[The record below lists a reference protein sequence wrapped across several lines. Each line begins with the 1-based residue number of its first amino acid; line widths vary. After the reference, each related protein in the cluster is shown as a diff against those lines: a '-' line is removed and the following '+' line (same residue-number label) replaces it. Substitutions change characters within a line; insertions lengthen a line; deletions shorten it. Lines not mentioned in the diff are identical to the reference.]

1 MKKTVF
7 LFVLFCSGFVAQA
20 QTGYHLKINLK
31 NCKDTLV
38 YLTFYQFDKTLIKDT
53 CTHIKN
59 GKIEF
64 KGTGKLDRGIYS
76 IVGQQKSILFD
87 FFIDEDTQFLE
98 LKSDAEFLY
107 AKELV
112 ALNSKREND
121 FFNYIRF
128 IGDQNIELEKALQA
142 ARGKAKK
149 DSTDIVSAKQKE
161 ISSVIA
167 SYEENFLTQNKGSY
181 VASVLNLK
189 MDKLLKEVPKA
200 ANGRPDSL
208 AVYKY
213 FKKHYWDGVDF
224 QDDGMVRNPFFAT
237 KLNKYLENVVVRHPD
252 SVSVELDRILQ
263 KMKPETTFY
272 KLLLGHFIYTYET
285 SKIMGFDQV
294 FVHLADTYF
303 KTGKAKGIYEDETVV
318 DKIVERSNKMKPL
331 LLGAK
336 APELYMLKPENH
348 ATIAAM
354 GFEKATTSEALTSL
368 YYANQAQIEKLYVK
382 LSDIQADYLI
392 VLFWDVDCGHCQVEV
407 PKILD
412 EYHALLQDHKDVKVY
427 SVYTQFEYDKY
438 LKYIAEHKLDWINLY
453 DPVHF
458 NNIREKYDVYSTPVI
473 YILDKNKVIK
483 AKKIGAEQ
491 IKDIIRNMEAEY
503 KAAKK

>member
-1 MKKTVF
+1 MKKYALLF
-7 LFVLFCSGFVAQA
+7 LFFAAVAQA
-20 QTGYHLKINLK
+20 QSGYHLKINLK

-64 KGTGKLDRGIYS
+64 KGPGKLDRGIYS

-87 FFIDEDTQFLE
+87 FFIDDETQFLE

-128 IGDQNIELEKALQA
+128 IGDQNREIETALQA
-142 ARGKAKK
+142 ARGKTKK
-149 DSTDIVSAKQKE
+149 DSTDIITAKQKE
-161 ISSVIA
+161 IAAVIS
-167 SYEENFLTQNKGSY
+167 SYEDNFLVQNKGSY
-181 VASVLNLK
+181 IAAVLNLK
-189 MDKLLKEVPKA
+189 MDKLLKDIPKA
-200 ANGRPDSL
+200 SNGRPDSL
-208 AVYKY
+208 AVYTY

-237 KLNKYLENVVVRHPD
+237 KLIKYFENVVVRHPD
-252 SVSVELDRILQ
+252 SVSVELDRMLQ
-263 KMKPETTFY
+263 KMKPETTMY

-331 LLGAK
+331 LLGAV
-336 APELYMLKPENH
+336 APELNMLKPEDH
-348 ATIAAM
+348 AIIGPM
-354 GFEKATTSEALTSL
+354 GFEKATTSEALTKL
-368 YYANQAQIEKLYVK
+368 YYTHQAQIEKLYVK
-382 LSDIQADYLI
+382 LSEVKADYLI
-392 VLFWDVDCGHCQVEV
+392 LLFWDVDCGHCQTEV

-412 EYHALLQDHKDVKVY
+412 EYHQFLKDKKDVKVY
-427 SVYTQFEYDKY
+427 SVYTQYDYEKY
-438 LKYIAEHKLDWINLY
+438 AKYITEHKLDWINLY

-473 YILDKNKVIK
+473 YVLDRNKVIK

-503 KAAKK
+503 KTAKK

>member
-1 MKKTVF
+1 MKKYALLF
-7 LFVLFCSGFVAQA
+7 LFFAAVAQA
-20 QTGYHLKINLK
+20 QSGYHLKINLK

-64 KGTGKLDRGIYS
+64 KGAGKLDRGIYS

-87 FFIDEDTQFLE
+87 FFIDEETQFLE
-98 LKSDAEFLY
+98 LKSDADFLY
-107 AKELV
+107 AKDIQ

-128 IGDQNIELEKALQA
+128 IGDQNREIESTKQA
-142 ARGKAKK
+142 ARGKTKI
-149 DSTDIVSAKQKE
+149 DSTELVSTKQKAIAAA
-161 ISSVIA
+161 IS
-167 SYEENFLTQNKGSY
+167 SYEEHFLEQNKGSY
-181 VASVLNLK
+181 VAAVLNLK
-189 MDKLLKEVPKA
+189 RDKLLKDIPKA
-200 ANGRPDSL
+200 SNGRPDSV
-208 AVYKY
+208 AVYRY

-224 QDDGMVRNPFFAT
+224 QDDGMLRNPFFAT
-237 KLNKYLENVVVRHPD
+237 KLNTYLDNVVVRHPD

-272 KLLLGHFIYTYET
+272 KMLLGHFIYTYET

-331 LLGAK
+331 LLGAV
-336 APELYMLKPENH
+336 APNLYMIKPESH
-348 ATIAAM
+348 PQIGPM
-354 GFEKATTSEALTSL
+354 GFDKATTSEELTTL
-368 YYANQAQIEKLYVK
+368 YYAHQAQLEKMYVK
-382 LSDIQADYLI
+382 LHDIQADYLI
-392 VLFWDVDCGHCQVEV
+392 LLFWDVDCGHCQTEV

-412 EYHALLQDHKDVKVY
+412 EYHQFLKDKKDVKVY
-427 SVYTQFEYDKY
+427 SVYTQYDYEKY
-438 LKYIAEHKLDWINLY
+438 AKYIAEHKLDWINLY
-453 DPVHF
+453 DPVHL

-483 AKKIGAEQ
+483 AKKIGSEQ

-503 KAAKK
+503 KSDKK

>member
-1 MKKTVF
+1 MKKYALLF
-7 LFVLFCSGFVAQA
+7 LLCAAVAQA
-20 QTGYHLKINLK
+20 QSGYHLKINLK

-64 KGTGKLDRGIYS
+64 KGPTKLDRGIYS

-87 FFIDEDTQFLE
+87 FYMDEETQFLE

-112 ALNSKREND
+112 ALNSKRQND
-121 FFNYIRF
+121 FINYIRF
-128 IGDQNIELEKALQA
+128 IGDQNREIESALQA
-142 ARGKAKK
+142 ARGKTKK
-149 DSTDIVSAKQKE
+149 DSTDIITTKQKE
-161 ISSVIA
+161 IAAVIS
-167 SYEENFLTQNKGSY
+167 SYEDNFLVQNKGSY
-181 VASVLNLK
+181 IAAVLNLK
-189 MDKLLKEVPKA
+189 MDKLLKAIPKA
-200 ANGRPDSL
+200 SNGRPDSI
-208 AVYKY
+208 AVYRY

-237 KLNKYLENVVVRHPD
+237 KLNTYFQNVVVRHPD
-252 SVSVELDRILQ
+252 SVAVELDVILK
-263 KMKPETTFY
+263 KMKPETTMY

-285 SKIMGFDQV
+285 SKIMGFDKV
-294 FVHLADTYF
+294 FVHLADNYF

-331 LLGAK
+331 LLGAV
-336 APELYMLKPENH
+336 APELYMIKPESH
-348 ATIAAM
+348 PQFGPM
-354 GFEKATTSEALTSL
+354 GFDKATTSEELTKL
-368 YYANQAQIEKLYVK
+368 YYAHQAELEKMYVK
-382 LSDIQADYLI
+382 LSEVKADYLI
-392 VLFWDVDCGHCQVEV
+392 LLFWSVDCGHCQTEV
-407 PKILD
+407 PKILED
-412 EYHALLQDHKDVKVY
+412 YHQFLKDKKDVKVY
-427 SVYTQFEYDKY
+427 SVYTEYDYEKY
-438 LKYIAEHKLDWINLY
+438 VKYIAEHKLDWINLY
-453 DPVHF
+453 DPVHL

-483 AKKIGAEQ
+483 AKKIGSEQ

-503 KAAKK
+503 QSVKK

>member
-1 MKKTVF
+1 MKKYALLF
-7 LFVLFCSGFVAQA
+7 LLCAAVAQA
-20 QTGYHLKINLK
+20 QSGYHLKINLK

-64 KGTGKLDRGIYS
+64 KGPTKLDRGIYS

-87 FFIDEDTQFLE
+87 FYMDEETQFLE

-112 ALNSKREND
+112 ALNSKRQND
-121 FFNYIRF
+121 FINYIRF
-128 IGDQNIELEKALQA
+128 IGDQNREIESALQA
-142 ARGKAKK
+142 ARGKTKK
-149 DSTDIVSAKQKE
+149 DSTDIITTKQKE
-161 ISSVIA
+161 IAAVIS
-167 SYEENFLTQNKGSY
+167 SYEDNFLVQNKGSY
-181 VASVLNLK
+181 IAAVLNLK
-189 MDKLLKEVPKA
+189 MDKLLKAIPKA
-200 ANGRPDSL
+200 SNGRPDSI
-208 AVYKY
+208 AVYRY

-237 KLNKYLENVVVRHPD
+237 KLNTYFQNVVVRHPD
-252 SVSVELDRILQ
+252 SVAVELDVILK
-263 KMKPETTFY
+263 KMKPETTMY

-285 SKIMGFDQV
+285 SKIMGFDKV
-294 FVHLADTYF
+294 FVHLADSYF

-331 LLGAK
+331 LLGAV
-336 APELYMLKPENH
+336 APELYMIKPESH
-348 ATIAAM
+348 PQFGPM
-354 GFEKATTSEALTSL
+354 GFDKATTSEELTKL
-368 YYANQAQIEKLYVK
+368 YYAHQAELEKMYVK
-382 LSDIQADYLI
+382 LSEVKADYLI
-392 VLFWDVDCGHCQVEV
+392 LLFWSVDCGHCQTEV
-407 PKILD
+407 PKILED
-412 EYHALLQDHKDVKVY
+412 YHQFLKDKKDVKVY
-427 SVYTQFEYDKY
+427 SVYTEYDYEKY
-438 LKYIAEHKLDWINLY
+438 VKYIAEHKLDWINLY
-453 DPVHF
+453 DPVHL

-483 AKKIGAEQ
+483 AKKIGSEQ

-503 KAAKK
+503 QSVKK

>member
-1 MKKTVF
+1 MKKR
-7 LFVLFCSGFVAQA
+7 VLFLLFLLCAVVAQA
-20 QTGYHLKINLK
+20 QSGYHLKINLK

-64 KGTGKLDRGIYS
+64 KGTTKLDRGIYS

-87 FFIDEDTQFLE
+87 FFIDEETQFLE

-128 IGDQNIELEKALQA
+128 IGDQNREIESALQA
-142 ARGKAKK
+142 ARGKTKK
-149 DSTDIVSAKQKE
+149 DSTELVSTKQKAIAAA
-161 ISSVIA
+161 IS
-167 SYEENFLTQNKGSY
+167 SYEENFLVQNKGSY
-181 VASVLNLK
+181 VAAVLNLK
-189 MDKLLKEVPKA
+189 MDKLLKDIPKA
-200 ANGRPDSL
+200 SNGRPDSL

-224 QDDGMVRNPFFAT
+224 QDDGMLRNPFFAT
-237 KLNKYLENVVVRHPD
+237 KLTKYLDNVVMRHPD

-263 KMKPETTFY
+263 KMKPETTIY
-272 KLLLGHFIYTYET
+272 KMLLGHFIYTYET

-331 LLGAK
+331 LLGAV
-336 APELYMLKPENH
+336 APELYMIKPESH
-348 ATIAAM
+348 PQFGPM
-354 GFEKATTSEALTSL
+354 GFDKATTSEELTKL
-368 YYANQAQIEKLYVK
+368 YYAHQAELEKMYVK
-382 LSDIQADYLI
+382 LSEVKADYLI
-392 VLFWDVDCGHCQVEV
+392 LLFWSVDCGHCQTEV
-407 PKILD
+407 PKIFE
-412 EYHALLQDHKDVKVY
+412 EYHQFLKDKKDVKVY
-427 SVYTQFEYDKY
+427 SVYTEYDYEKY
-438 LKYIAEHKLDWINLY
+438 VKYIAEHKLDWINLY
-453 DPVHF
+453 DPVHL

-483 AKKIGAEQ
+483 AKKIGSEQ

-503 KAAKK
+503 KSKK

>member
-1 MKKTVF
+1 MKKYALLF
-7 LFVLFCSGFVAQA
+7 LLCAAVAQA
-20 QTGYHLKINLK
+20 QSGYHLKINLK
-31 NCKDTLV
+31 NCKDSLV

-87 FFIDEDTQFLE
+87 FFIDEETQFLE
-98 LKSDAEFLY
+98 LKSDAEFMY

-128 IGDQNIELEKALQA
+128 IGDQNREIESAVQA
-142 ARGKAKK
+142 ARGKTKL
-149 DSTDIVSAKQKE
+149 DSTELVRTKQKAIAAA
-161 ISSVIA
+161 ISA
-167 SYEENFLTQNKGSY
+167 YEENFLVQNKGSY

-189 MDKLLKEVPKA
+189 MDKLLKDVPKA
-200 ANGRPDSL
+200 SNGRPDSL
-208 AVYKY
+208 AVFTYY
-213 FKKHYWDGVDF
+213 KKHYWDGVDF
-224 QDDGMVRNPFFAT
+224 QDDGIVRNPFFAT
-237 KLNKYLENVVVRHPD
+237 KLNNYFEHVVYRHPD
-252 SVSVELDRILQ
+252 SVSVELDRMLK
-263 KMKPETTFY
+263 KMKPETTMY

-331 LLGAK
+331 LMGAV
-336 APELYMLKPENH
+336 APNLFMIKPESQGQ
-348 ATIAAM
+348 IAPM
-354 GFEKATTSEALTSL
+354 GFDKATTSEELTKL
-368 YYANQAQIEKLYVK
+368 YYTHQAQLEKMYVN
-382 LSDIQADYLI
+382 LHDIKADYLI
-392 VLFWDVDCGHCQVEV
+392 LLFWDVDCGHCQTEV
-407 PKILD
+407 PKILED
-412 EYHALLQDHKDVKVY
+412 YHQFVKDKKDVKVY
-427 SVYTQFEYDKY
+427 SVYTQYDYEKY
-438 LKYIAEHKLDWINLY
+438 AKYIAEHKLDWINVY
-453 DPVHF
+453 DPVHL

-483 AKKIGAEQ
+483 AKKIGSEQ

-503 KAAKK
+503 KSAKN